1 MVRCARDP
9 RLFSQQKD
17 VFYYEGG
24 SLIEAWTRIMMAK
37 MSILCPFLGEIIS
50 GDQGKLPHCP
60 RVRSDPAPASSKSP
74 LLPLPSLSS
83 LPVSQDT
90 SGGREGGGTSAPSFR
105 VTCPLKC
112 HGAHQPAFLFMCTL
126 QCAHCTQESV
136 ESAH

>member
-1 MVRCARDP
+1 MRAGP
-9 RLFSQQKD
+9 QIILTKK

-90 SGGREGGGTSAPSFR
+90 SGGREGGGDLCSQLPCDLPSEVSRGASACFSLH
-105 VTCPLKC
+105 VHT
-112 HGAHQPAFLFMCTL
+112 AMCTL
-126 QCAHCTQESV
+126 HTRIS
-136 ESAH
+136 